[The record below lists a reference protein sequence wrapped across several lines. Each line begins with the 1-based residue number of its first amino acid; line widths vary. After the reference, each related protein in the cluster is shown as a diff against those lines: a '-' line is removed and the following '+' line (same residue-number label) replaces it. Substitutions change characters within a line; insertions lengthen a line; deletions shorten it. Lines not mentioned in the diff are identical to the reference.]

1 MNIKKIGSFALGPIL
16 GAFLGFVTLPL
27 IAWLFPKED
36 IGRFSMYQAVLGF
49 GVMLFSLAMHQAY
62 VREYH
67 EISNK
72 GLLLKLTAL
81 PGVILF
87 ALTGLIL
94 FFLPLRL
101 SQWVFDISS
110 LKLDLLVIIGLFFS
124 FLINILTHVLRMQ
137 ERGIAFSIAEVM
149 PRISYLLFVVAVVI
163 FFHGRSFEDLV
174 LSNIVALSVTLV
186 ALIYLVRMDVR
197 EALLAG
203 YDKKRMKEM
212 LAFSLPLVVGSL
224 AYWALTTMDRFFLRA
239 LSGFDELAL
248 YAVTVSIASVAAV
261 LSTIFSNLWHPLV
274 YRWVSEGIRIE
285 KVQAVIDYT
294 FLGVL
299 AVWSLAGAFSW
310 VISFLLPGE
319 YAKIQYLIVACIA
332 MPLMYMLSEATVIGV
347 GITRRSL
354 FSMLASVMALLA
366 NLILNFLLIPKLGAA
381 GAAIASAL
389 SFAIFFIIRTE
400 ASCYVWKSIRRGG
413 IYVLLFFYFM
423 LTLVFALQGIK
434 STLTASIL
442 WVALF
447 LLSSLIYHE
456 RVMCAISFAKG
467 KVKKNVDH
475 L

>member
-16 GAFLGFVTLPL
+16 GAFLGFITLPL

-81 PGVILF
+81 PGATLFILAGAF
-87 ALTGLIL
+87 L
-94 FFLPLRL
+94 FFSPLSL
-101 SQWVFDISS
+101 SQWIFDVTSP
-110 LKLDLLVIIGLFFS
+110 KLDFLVILGLLFS

-163 FFHGRSFEDLV
+163 IFHARSFENLV
-174 LSNIVALSVTLV
+174 VSNIFALFVTMAALV
-186 ALIYLVRMDVR
+186 YLVRVDVR

-224 AYWALTTMDRFFLRA
+224 AYWALTTMDRFFLRI

-299 AVWSLAGAFSW
+299 AVWSLSGAFSW
-310 VISFLLPGE
+310 VISFLLPND
-319 YAKIQYLIVACIA
+319 YANIQYLIVACIA

-347 GITRRSL
+347 GITRRSS
-354 FSMLASVMALLA
+354 FSMLASVVALLA
-366 NLILNFLLIPKLGAA
+366 NLVLNFLLIPKYGAA

-389 SFAIFFIIRTE
+389 SFAIFFTIRTE
-400 ASCYVWKSIRRGG
+400 ASCYVWKSIRRSS
-413 IYVLLFFYFM
+413 IYILLAFYYAV
-423 LTLVFALQGIK
+423 TLVFVFQGVK
-434 STLTASIL
+434 STIAAAVL
-442 WVALF
+442 WIALF
-447 LLSSLIYHE
+447 FLSALIFHD
-456 RVMCAISFAKG
+456 RVRQAIWFAKD
-467 KVKKNVDH
+467 KVKAKC
-475 L
+475 